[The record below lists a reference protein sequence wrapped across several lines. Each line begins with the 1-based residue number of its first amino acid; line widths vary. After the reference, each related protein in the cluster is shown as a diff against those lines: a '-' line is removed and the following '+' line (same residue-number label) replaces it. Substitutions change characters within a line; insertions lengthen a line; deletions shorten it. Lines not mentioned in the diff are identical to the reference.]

1 MDLISIVIPYY
12 NKQNTIV
19 RSVKSVLNQTYE
31 NWELFI
37 IDDNSDVPLN
47 KVFNIHDSRIRLIVN
62 NDNLGPGPTRQI
74 GVDLT
79 NGEYIAFL
87 DADDWWDIQ
96 FLSHSMA
103 AINNNIAGVWSRTIL
118 ITDKSTNL
126 KRYNHLYHSN
136 IREYLLKYGHP
147 ICTSSFLWNKSKIAR
162 WSSLWTQ
169 QDSMFELET
178 SLICNHLLPVGAA
191 LVFQDKTGTEHR
203 EHYIGQADNLINKF
217 KVYKVLN
224 SKVELSFV
232 DKLRVFQ
239 WYFRIY
245 QKLTLLNSDKSEEIY
260 SHINNDFR
268 INSKFIMSLINWI
281 LSKTKLNI
289 KF

>member
-1 MDLISIVIPYY
+1 
-12 NKQNTIV
+12 
-19 RSVKSVLNQTYE
+19 
-31 NWELFI
+31 
-37 IDDNSDVPLN
+37 
-47 KVFNIHDSRIRLIVN
+47 
-62 NDNLGPGPTRQI
+62 LGPGPTRQR
-74 GVDLT
+74 GLDQAR
-79 NGEYIAFL
+79 GEYVAFL
-87 DADDWWDIQ
+87 DADDWWDNQ
-96 FLSHSMA
+96 FLSRSMA

-126 KRYNHLYHSN
+126 KRYNHLCHSN
-136 IREYLLKYGHP
+136 IRKYLLKYGHP
-147 ICTSSFLWNKSKIAR
+147 ICTSSFLWNKNKIAK
-162 WSSLWTQ
+162 WSGLWTQ

-217 KVYKVLN
+217 KVYKILN
-224 SKVELSFV
+224 AKVELSFV

-245 QKLTLLNSDKSEEIY
+245 QKLTLLNSDKTEEIY
-260 SHINNDFR
+260 SQINNDFR
-268 INSKFIMSLINWI
+268 IKSKFVMSLFNWI